1 MATRFCTQCGQ
12 QLPENSRFCTN
23 CGTPIPE
30 EPQPQQEYTQPEPQQ
45 AYTQPQPQ
53 TNPQPEPQPSVNP
66 QPTGPKPTSYLVL
79 AILSTIFCCLPF
91 GIVSIVMASKV
102 DSLWNAGRY
111 MESQDASRKARNWA
125 IAAILTSVVIAILY
139 FVFILLVGASA
150 VGGWRELLEELS

>member
-53 TNPQPEPQPSVNP
+53 PQSNP
-66 QPTGPKPTSYLVL
+66 QPTGPKPTSYLAL
-79 AILSTIFCCLPF
+79 AILATIFCCLPF
-91 GIVSIVMASKV
+91 GIVSIVKASKV

-125 IAAILTSVVIAILY
+125 IAAILTAVVIAILY

>member
-23 CGTPIPE
+23 CGTPAPE
-30 EPQPQQEYTQPEPQQ
+30 EPQYAYAQPEPQ
-45 AYTQPQPQ
+45 PV
-53 TNPQPEPQPSVNP
+53 PQPEPQPVVNP
-66 QPTGPKPTSYLVL
+66 QPTGPKPTSYLAL

-91 GIVSIVMASKV
+91 GIVSIVKAAKV

-111 MESQDASRKARNWA
+111 LESQDASRKARNWA

-139 FVFILLVGASA
+139 IVFVLVVGVASF
-150 VGGWRELLEELS
+150 GSLGELLEELS

>member
-23 CGTPIPE
+23 CGTPVPE
-30 EPQPQQEYTQPEPQQ
+30 EPQY
-45 AYTQPQPQ
+45 AYA
-53 TNPQPEPQPSVNP
+53 QPEPQPAPQPEYVQPAATP

-91 GIVSIVMASKV
+91 GIVSIVKASKV

-125 IAAILTSVVIAILY
+125 IAAIATSAVVAILY
-139 FVFILLVGASA
+139 IVFVLVVGVASI
-150 VGGWRELLEELS
+150 GSLGELLQELS